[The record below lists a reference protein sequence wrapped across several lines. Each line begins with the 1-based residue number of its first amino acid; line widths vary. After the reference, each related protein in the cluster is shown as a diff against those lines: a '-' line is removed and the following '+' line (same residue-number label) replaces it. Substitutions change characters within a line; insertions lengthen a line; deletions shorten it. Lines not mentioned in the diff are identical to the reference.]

1 MRAKKI
7 AIDTSFLFTKRIR
20 TNILYYKIFA
30 NTVIRTCVSKCVVQL
45 DDFNYI
51 L

>member
-1 MRAKKI
+1 MPAFYLLKG
-7 AIDTSFLFTKRIR
+7 FR

-30 NTVIRTCVSKCVVQL
+30 NTVIWTCVSKCVVQL